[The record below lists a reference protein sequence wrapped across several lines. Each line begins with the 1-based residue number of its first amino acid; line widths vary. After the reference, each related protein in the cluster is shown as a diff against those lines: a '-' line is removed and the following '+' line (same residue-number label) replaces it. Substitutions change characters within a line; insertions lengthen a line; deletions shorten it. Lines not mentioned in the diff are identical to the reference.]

1 MNKLINNAVFGKY
14 KKNIKKKIKKHI
26 KIRKYKKTY

>member
-14 KKNIKKKIKKHI
+14 KKNIKKN
-26 KIRKYKKTY
+26 KKTYKNKKI